1 MKSIIIL
8 QILIREYQQGI
19 RYIYMQ
25 LWRSYESYLKKKKGI
40 SLNFF

>member
-19 RYIYMQ
+19 RYIYAIVTQ
-25 LWRSYESYLKKKKGI
+25 LWKLFKKKKGI